1 MFKRQ
6 VKFKIFFYLTVEG
19 GGWGTEG
26 KGIDICPLCK
36 KEPFLGSLPTLLFL
50 IVGSLACVHTTKVEQ
65 WVLVCLKLV

>member
-26 KGIDICPLCK
+26 KGIDMSTMQKGAINFWEVSPHFCS
-36 KEPFLGSLPTLLFL
+36 SL
-50 IVGSLACVHTTKVEQ
+50 
-65 WVLVCLKLV
+65 

>member
-26 KGIDICPLCK
+26 KGIDMSTMQKGAIFGKSP
-36 KEPFLGSLPTLLFL
+36 
-50 IVGSLACVHTTKVEQ
+50 HTFVPHCRFT
-65 WVLVCLKLV
+65 CMCTYH